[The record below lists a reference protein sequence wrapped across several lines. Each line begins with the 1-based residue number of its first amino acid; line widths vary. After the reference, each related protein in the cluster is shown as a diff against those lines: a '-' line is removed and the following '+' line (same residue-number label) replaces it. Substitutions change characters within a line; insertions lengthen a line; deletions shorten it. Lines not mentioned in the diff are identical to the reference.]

1 MKQPIQIQIDGPRT
15 PVLKSPFPRS
25 TSALI
30 LITFALA
37 WFAFSPAARAV
48 YPSPGGGYPGNNT
61 AEGDNALLSLATGF
75 QNTAI
80 GSNALLSLATGFNN
94 TAIGSIALSINTSGS
109 NNIALGSGAGSLLTT
124 GNNNIDIGNPGV
136 SDENNTIRIG
146 TAGTQTAAYIA
157 GIAGVS
163 VTNGNPVVVDA
174 NGQLGTIP
182 LASL

>member
-15 PVLKSPFPRS
+15 TVLTSPFPRS

-94 TAIGSIALSINTSGS
+94 TAIGFNALYSDTEGRFNTATGSFALMSSTSAIATSAITS
-109 NNIALGSGAGSLLTT
+109 ALRTRLRGA
-124 GNNNIDIGNPGV
+124 
-136 SDENNTIRIG
+136 
-146 TAGTQTAAYIA
+146 
-157 GIAGVS
+157 
-163 VTNGNPVVVDA
+163 PVVA
-174 NGQLGTIP
+174 P
-182 LASL
+182 